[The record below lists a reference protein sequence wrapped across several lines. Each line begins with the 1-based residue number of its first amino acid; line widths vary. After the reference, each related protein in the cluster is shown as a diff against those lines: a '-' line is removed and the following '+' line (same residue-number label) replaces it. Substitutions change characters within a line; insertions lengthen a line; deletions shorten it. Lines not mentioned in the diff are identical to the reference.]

1 MNQVG
6 QKGRLYITS
15 QIWLPKNIKMAITL
29 VIAQRQALPDH
40 GFKAPP
46 FTA

>member
-1 MNQVG
+1 M
-6 QKGRLYITS
+6 RYF
-15 QIWLPKNIKMAITL
+15 TL

-46 FTA
+46 VLQQYPAEGNPSEDLLRFRAI